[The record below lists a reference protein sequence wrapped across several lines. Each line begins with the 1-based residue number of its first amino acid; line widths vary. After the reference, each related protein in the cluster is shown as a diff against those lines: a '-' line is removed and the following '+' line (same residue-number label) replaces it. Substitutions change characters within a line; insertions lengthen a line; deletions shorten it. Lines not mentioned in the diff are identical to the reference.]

1 RRVDVPAFD
10 ITDRVELA
18 GMSGTPEG
26 DRWAL
31 IEHPAHRKCQYRFAK
46 ALSRQ
51 LLEFADRSEILAE
64 ALILEFRV
72 DFAEIIAVE
81 LGFQGHP
88 SAQET
93 TTERSVAQ
101 DRQSSADS
109 VRQHIR
115 LDGTLKEVVWRLH
128 GVELGVS
135 AEHTHLG
142 WRKIADADR
151 PNLTLAAQVFHRPRG
166 LCNRGLKVRPM
177 HLIEIDDISAQ
188 PSQRILDFLADASG
202 AGITIDGT

>member
-1 RRVDVPAFD
+1 MHSGRQAFLLLRSDYRRRHECWCHRIDDTALEDVIDVVLRRRVDVPAFD
-10 ITDRVELA
+10 ISDRIELA

-64 ALILEFRV
+64 AFIPEFRV

-93 TTERSVAQ
+93 TTERSVA
-101 DRQSSADS
+101 
-109 VRQHIR
+109 
-115 LDGTLKEVVWRLH
+115 
-128 GVELGVS
+128 
-135 AEHTHLG
+135 
-142 WRKIADADR
+142 
-151 PNLTLAAQVFHRPRG
+151 
-166 LCNRGLKVRPM
+166 
-177 HLIEIDDISAQ
+177 
-188 PSQRILDFLADASG
+188 
-202 AGITIDGT
+202 